1 MCWRLGQT
9 YSFMQIST
17 SLDLR
22 QTEAVQF
29 IKDLSKKQNA
39 PALAQLASRIAS
51 AMKLSHGDD
60 VFAKIKGMVSDMIEN
75 FEQEAAESAELRAT
89 RKLSSRPPSRA
100 LRRPS
105 LVTTSAGSSRVSFGK
120 SLSFRRTLRTPW
132 RSTRPLT
139 WRKRR
144 LWRRLRRRIA
154 LGSRATSTLAVRRG
168 RLRLMGSWR
177 PRTPWLASAAMTV
190 MISCE
195 TS

>member
-60 VFAKIKGMVSDMIEN
+60 VFAGTGPQFQVNTEML
-75 FEQEAAESAELRAT
+75 SA
-89 RKLSSRPPSRA
+89 PP
-100 LRRPS
+100 RRPQ
-105 LVTTSAGSSRVSFGK
+105 SATAI
-120 SLSFRRTLRTPW
+120 LSQRR
-132 RSTRPLT
+132 
-139 WRKRR
+139 
-144 LWRRLRRRIA
+144 
-154 LGSRATSTLAVRRG
+154 
-168 RLRLMGSWR
+168 
-177 PRTPWLASAAMTV
+177 AA
-190 MISCE
+190 
-195 TS
+195 